1 MEAKNTS
8 DIATLLI
15 KEAEFRLLEESI
27 PRLHICLDKL
37 TKQGIW
43 YRPNSNTVSIGN
55 LVLHL
60 CGNVRQWL
68 ISGLGGAADHRQRQ
82 QEFNETGPLPTI
94 ELHQMLDQLA
104 TEIEVVLEGL
114 TESSLVSE
122 YQVQGNTVN
131 GVSILVHVVEHFSYH
146 VGQVTIMVKSRKDVD
161 MGYYEGQDLGK
172 RNDE

>member
-1 MEAKNTS
+1 MEPKNTS

-27 PRLHICLDKL
+27 PRLHKCLDTL
-37 TKQGIW
+37 TDQEIW

-82 QEFNETGPLPTI
+82 QEFDETGPLPTN
-94 ELHQMLDQLA
+94 ELHQMLDQLTA
-104 TEIEVVLEGL
+104 EIKAVLEGL
-114 TESSLVSE
+114 TETSLVSE
-122 YQVQGNTVN
+122 YLVQGNSVS

-146 VGQVTIMVKSRKDVD
+146 VGQVTILVKSRKNVD
-161 MGYYEGQDLGK
+161 MGYYEGQDLGQ
-172 RNDE
+172 RNE